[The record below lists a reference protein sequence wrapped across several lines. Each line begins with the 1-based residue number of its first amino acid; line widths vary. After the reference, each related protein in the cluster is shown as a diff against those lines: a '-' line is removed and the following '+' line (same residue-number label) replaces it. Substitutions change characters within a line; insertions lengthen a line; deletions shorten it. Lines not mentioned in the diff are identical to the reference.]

1 MDGSYHSVAG
11 GLRLIL
17 IANILL
23 LLGRIMTSPLF
34 GSILLLAGLALELV
48 GLVMVNG
55 AARPYRIALI
65 LAILSAALNLL
76 AALLTDSEAALAAA
90 DGVCQA
96 LDAVKVWLVCS
107 ATAGLLLG
115 SSGASLSRRARPVWI
130 TFAVCTAVTVLLMV
144 IGPLLPTHVAV
155 YVTCSL
161 LFLAA
166 AILGRGMYVLFLS
179 GAVKALK

>member
-1 MDGSYHSVAG
+1 MNGSYHSVAG
-11 GLRLIL
+11 GLRLIF

-23 LLGRIMTSPLF
+23 LLGRILISPFF

-48 GLVMVNG
+48 GLFTVNG
-55 AARPYRIALI
+55 AARPYRAALI
-65 LAILSAALNLL
+65 LAAVSAALNLL
-76 AALLTDSEAALAAA
+76 AALLTDAEAMLAAV

-115 SSGASLSRRARPVWI
+115 ASDSLARRARPVWI
-130 TFAVCTAVTVLLMV
+130 TYAVCTAAAVLLMAAA
-144 IGPLLPTHVAV
+144 PLLPAHAAV
-155 YVTCSL
+155 YVTFNLLYLVSAVL
-161 LFLAA
+161 GRALYILFLN
-166 AILGRGMYVLFLS
+166 